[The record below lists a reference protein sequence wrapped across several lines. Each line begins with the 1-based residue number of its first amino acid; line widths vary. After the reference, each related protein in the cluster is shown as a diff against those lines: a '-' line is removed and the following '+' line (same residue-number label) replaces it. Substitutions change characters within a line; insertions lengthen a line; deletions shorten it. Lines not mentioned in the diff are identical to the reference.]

1 MHLPRGLPR
10 IPLAVC
16 INAVRGLRGLKLRR
30 ELRMNSGSGDKLAS
44 GQKSAQFFTS
54 GSTANET
61 IELLNVAPEEEQ
73 DITNGVKVIDK
84 RSAYNSEPVKKA
96 EPKWPEKTYE
106 TFSPILDRLL
116 VKRIAPDKNMEL
128 LEDGSIRDK
137 RTGFV
142 IPAKYRQHAN
152 IGVVLAV
159 GEFMVMGGIK
169 IPLSDI
175 VKPGYRVMFGEYN
188 AEKLK
193 VPDEQVMAMCDA
205 VRVEFEASEDLD
217 VVRVQDIRG
226 IYRPKEF

>member
-1 MHLPRGLPR
+1 MTHV
-10 IPLAVC
+10 A
-16 INAVRGLRGLKLRR
+16 
-30 ELRMNSGSGDKLAS
+30 GSGDKLAS
-44 GQKSAQFFTS
+44 GQRTAQFSTG
-54 GSTANET
+54 GSAVDEPV
-61 IELLNVAPEEEQ
+61 ELLNVAPEEEQ
-73 DITNGVKVIDK
+73 DLTKGITVIDR
-84 RSAYNSEPVKKA
+84 RSQYNSEPVKKA
-96 EPKWPEKTYE
+96 EPKWPEKAYE
-106 TFSPILDRLL
+106 TFSPILDRVLI
-116 VKRIAPDKNMEL
+116 KRIAPDKNMEL
-128 LEDGSIRDK
+128 MEDGSIRDK

-169 IPLSDI
+169 VPLSDV

-205 VRVEFEASEDLD
+205 IQVEFEASEDLD

-226 IYRPKEF
+226 IYRPKE